1 MLAGLT
7 ARYSRGAAAARS
19 AVARWC
25 VYRLEAGWLA
35 ATAEYRTSRGP
46 RDLPLPPRSAQVD
59 PIGVCGLFPRSPPPP
74 PPPAIVHS
82 TPPARSAVSAT
93 LLPTAHAPP
102 ASPILPP
109 PAPPS
114 LSTPTSTT
122 PHPSPPLSSS
132 SSPHYSLFTQTIHP
146 LIPAPLPTSSS
157 ITPTSPALPLTPTRT
172 FVQLRTNLQVA
183 DNSGARRVQCIKVL
197 RGRAPNAAGLGDVII
212 ASVKDAEPRGKVRK
226 GEVVTCVVV
235 RAATHHK
242 RKDGTEVRFD
252 GPAAVVISKAGEP
265 VGTRVFGPVPH
276 ELRARKMLKLLTL
289 AQHVI

>member
-7 ARYSRGAAAARS
+7 ARHSSRGAAVARS
-19 AVARWC
+19 AVARWTA
-25 VYRLEAGWLA
+25 VA
-35 ATAEYRTSRGP
+35 AT
-46 RDLPLPPRSAQVD
+46 PLPS
-59 PIGVCGLFPRSPPPP
+59 
-74 PPPAIVHS
+74 
-82 TPPARSAVSAT
+82 
-93 LLPTAHAPP
+93 AHAPP

-114 LSTPTSTT
+114 LSTPTPTT
-122 PHPSPPLSSS
+122 PHPSPPLSSTTS
-132 SSPHYSLFTQTIHP
+132 LHSSLFTQPIPFTIRP
-146 LIPAPLPTSSS
+146 LMPTPLTTSSPR
-157 ITPTSPALPLTPTRT
+157 TPTPALPLTPTRT

-197 RGRAPNAAGLGDVII
+197 RGRAPNAAGLGNVII

-235 RAATHHK
+235 RAAHHK

>member
-1 MLAGLT
+1 MLAGLA
-7 ARYSRGAAAARS
+7 ARHSSRGVAAARS
-19 AVARWC
+19 AVARWTA
-25 VYRLEAGWLA
+25 VA
-35 ATAEYRTSRGP
+35 AT
-46 RDLPLPPRSAQVD
+46 PLPS
-59 PIGVCGLFPRSPPPP
+59 
-74 PPPAIVHS
+74 
-82 TPPARSAVSAT
+82 
-93 LLPTAHAPP
+93 AHAPP

-122 PHPSPPLSSS
+122 PHSSPPLSSS
-132 SSPHYSLFTQTIHP
+132 SSPPSSLFTQTIPFTIRPPIFTPH
-146 LIPAPLPTSSS
+146 PTSS
-157 ITPTSPALPLTPTRT
+157 PTAALPFTPTRT

>member
-19 AVARWC
+19 AVARW
-25 VYRLEAGWLA
+25 
-35 ATAEYRTSRGP
+35 
-46 RDLPLPPRSAQVD
+46 
-59 PIGVCGLFPRSPPPP
+59 
-74 PPPAIVHS
+74 
-82 TPPARSAVSAT
+82 SAVSAT

-132 SSPHYSLFTQTIHP
+132 SSSPHSSLFTQTIPFAIHP
-146 LIPAPLPTSSS
+146 LIPAPLPTTSS

>member
-1 MLAGLT
+1 MLAGLA
-7 ARYSRGAAAARS
+7 ARQSSRGVAAARS
-19 AVARWC
+19 AVARWTA
-25 VYRLEAGWLA
+25 VA
-35 ATAEYRTSRGP
+35 AT
-46 RDLPLPPRSAQVD
+46 PLPS
-59 PIGVCGLFPRSPPPP
+59 
-74 PPPAIVHS
+74 
-82 TPPARSAVSAT
+82 
-93 LLPTAHAPP
+93 AHAPP

-114 LSTPTSTT
+114 LSTPASTT
-122 PHPSPPLSSS
+122 PHSSPPISSS
-132 SSPHYSLFTQTIHP
+132 SLHSSLFTQTIPFAIRP

-157 ITPTSPALPLTPTRT
+157 PSLPSPPALPFTPTRT

-197 RGRAPNAAGLGDVII
+197 RGRAPNAAGLGDIII

-226 GEVVTCVVV
+226 GDVVTCVVV

-242 RKDGTEVRFD
+242 RRDGSEVRFD